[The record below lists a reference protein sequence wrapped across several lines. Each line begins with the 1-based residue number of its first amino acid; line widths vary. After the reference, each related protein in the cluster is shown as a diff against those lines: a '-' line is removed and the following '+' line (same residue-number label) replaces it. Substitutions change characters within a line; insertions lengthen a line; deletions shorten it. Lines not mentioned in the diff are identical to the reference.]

1 MVLQNNV
8 GFASL
13 LGCFFGFDIGFYDFD
28 LDIDSIGTRVTS
40 AIDPLARR
48 MIVLIYAS
56 ARMGIAKARPVNVV
70 DIDIWALDVVVE
82 LRSGP
87 NLLWSLWRTLQ
98 RAYQICP
105 TGFGRPHWQ
114 ARGD

>member
-1 MVLQNNV
+1 MVLQNSV

-13 LGCFFGFDIGFYDFD
+13 LGCFFGFDIKFYDFD

-56 ARMGIAKARPVNVV
+56 ARIGNRESEAC
-70 DIDIWALDVVVE
+70 E
-82 LRSGP
+82 RS
-87 NLLWSLWRTLQ
+87 
-98 RAYQICP
+98 
-105 TGFGRPHWQ
+105 
-114 ARGD
+114 